1 MSLESSSAS
10 AAATTTTTTTTS
22 KKEELIENVKE
33 WVKLDSEL
41 SRLRKL
47 TREITQKKKGLT
59 VSLVDVMKQHT
70 IDCFDIHGGSL
81 VYKKT
86 KVKKPINAK
95 MLLQVLQKYCESNEE
110 HQGKAEELVG
120 FILENRQ
127 EEVKETILM
136 KSS

>member
-1 MSLESSSAS
+1 MSLELSASAS
-10 AAATTTTTTTTS
+10 AAPTTTT
-22 KKEELIENVKE
+22 KKEELIEKVKE
-33 WVKLDSEL
+33 WVRLDSEL
-41 SRLRKL
+41 SRLRKM

-95 MLLQVLQKYCESNEE
+95 MLLQVLQKYCEGNEQ
-110 HQGKAEELVG
+110 HKGKAEELVG
-120 FILENRQ
+120 FILENR
-127 EEVKETILM
+127 EEAVKETILM